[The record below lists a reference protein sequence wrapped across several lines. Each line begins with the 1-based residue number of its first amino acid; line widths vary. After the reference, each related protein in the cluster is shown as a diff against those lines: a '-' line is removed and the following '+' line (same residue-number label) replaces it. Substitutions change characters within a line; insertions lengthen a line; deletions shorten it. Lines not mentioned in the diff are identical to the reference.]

1 MDSQPITPNNVWLI
15 REEILLT
22 IPMQRIV
29 IFVRKKPAR
38 GNLAVA
44 RQQANHAKTLTHSAG
59 QQILNPSN
67 VRFALLSEL
76 TAYAN
81 KVLREPRYNP
91 QDNRLTRS
99 TISSRSPLL
108 CVLPLNL
115 IVAKMLLLKGCALF
129 PRVRKQHLNEREM
142 ALNRHPGKTMPCL
155 VIVQIQ
161 HSGKESQTLQGT
173 QLQPWVNHILPRASI
188 LKMRVMETDLLQ
200 GSVPVVLPM
209 LSLKPCRTTRK

>member
-1 MDSQPITPNNVWLI
+1 
-15 REEILLT
+15 
-22 IPMQRIV
+22 MQRIV
-29 IFVRKKPAR
+29 SFVRKKPAR

-44 RQQANHAKTLTHSAG
+44 RQQANRAKTLTHSAG

-91 QDNRLTRS
+91 QDNRLIRPRK
-99 TISSRSPLL
+99 SSRSPLL

-115 IVAKMLLLKGCALF
+115 IVAKMLPLKGCALF
-129 PRVRKQHLNEREM
+129 PRERKQHLNEREM

-155 VIVQIQ
+155 VIAQIQ
-161 HSGKESQTLQGT
+161 HSGKESQTLQGI
-173 QLQPWVNHILPRASI
+173 QLRLWANLILPREFI
-188 LKMRVMETDLLQ
+188 LKKRLVETDLLQ
-200 GSVPVVLPM
+200 GSVLVMRPM
-209 LSLKPCRTTRK
+209 LALKPCRTTRK

>member
-1 MDSQPITPNNVWLI
+1 
-15 REEILLT
+15 
-22 IPMQRIV
+22 MQRIV
-29 IFVRKKPAR
+29 SFVRKKPAR

-44 RQQANHAKTLTHSAG
+44 RQQANRAKTLTHSAG

-81 KVLREPRYNP
+81 KVLREPRYDP

-155 VIVQIQ
+155 VIAQIQ

-188 LKMRVMETDLLQ
+188 LKMRVTETDLLQ
-200 GSVPVVLPM
+200 GSVPVVFLM
-209 LSLKPCRTTRK
+209 LALKPCRTTRK

>member
-1 MDSQPITPNNVWLI
+1 
-15 REEILLT
+15 
-22 IPMQRIV
+22 MQRIV
-29 IFVRKKPAR
+29 SFVRKKPAR

-44 RQQANHAKTLTHSAG
+44 RQQANRAKTLTHSAG
-59 QQILNPSN
+59 RQILNPSN
-67 VRFALLSEL
+67 VRFSLLSEL

-91 QDNRLTRS
+91 QDNRLIRS

-129 PRVRKQHLNEREM
+129 PRVRKQHLNERET

-188 LKMRVMETDLLQ
+188 LKMRVMGTDLLQ

>member
-1 MDSQPITPNNVWLI
+1 
-15 REEILLT
+15 
-22 IPMQRIV
+22 MQRIV
-29 IFVRKKPAR
+29 SFVRKKPAR

-44 RQQANHAKTLTHSAG
+44 RQQANRAKMLTHSAG

-81 KVLREPRYNP
+81 KVLREPRCNP
-91 QDNRLTRS
+91 RDNRLTRS

-129 PRVRKQHLNEREM
+129 PRVRKQHLNERET

>member
-1 MDSQPITPNNVWLI
+1 
-15 REEILLT
+15 
-22 IPMQRIV
+22 MQRIV
-29 IFVRKKPAR
+29 SFVRKKPAR

-44 RQQANHAKTLTHSAG
+44 RQQANRAKTLTHSAG

-81 KVLREPRYNP
+81 KVLREPRYDP

-155 VIVQIQ
+155 VIAQIQ

-200 GSVPVVLPM
+200 GSVPVVFLM
-209 LSLKPCRTTRK
+209 LALKPCRTTRK

>member
-1 MDSQPITPNNVWLI
+1 
-15 REEILLT
+15 
-22 IPMQRIV
+22 MQRIV
-29 IFVRKKPAR
+29 SFVRKKPAR

-44 RQQANHAKTLTHSAG
+44 RQQADRAKTLTHSAG
-59 QQILNPSN
+59 QQIQNPSN

-91 QDNRLTRS
+91 QDNRLIRPKK
-99 TISSRSPLL
+99 SSHSPLL

-115 IVAKMLLLKGCALF
+115 IIAKMLPLKGCALF
-129 PRVRKQHLNEREM
+129 PRERKQHLNERGM

-155 VIVQIQ
+155 VIAQIQ

-173 QLQPWVNHILPRASI
+173 QLQPWANHILPRASI
-188 LKMRVMETDLLQ
+188 LKKRLVETDLLQ
-200 GSVPVVLPM
+200 GSVLVMRPM
-209 LSLKPCRTTRK
+209 PALKPCQTTRK

>member
-1 MDSQPITPNNVWLI
+1 
-15 REEILLT
+15 
-22 IPMQRIV
+22 MQRIV
-29 IFVRKKPAR
+29 SFVRKKPAR

-44 RQQANHAKTLTHSAG
+44 RQQANRAKTLTHSAE

-91 QDNRLTRS
+91 QDNRLIRPKR
-99 TISSRSPLL
+99 SSRSPLL

-115 IVAKMLLLKGCALF
+115 IVAKMLPLKGCALF
-129 PRVRKQHLNEREM
+129 SRERKQHLNERGM

-155 VIVQIQ
+155 VIAQIQ
-161 HSGKESQTLQGT
+161 HSGKESQTLQGI
-173 QLQPWVNHILPRASI
+173 QLRLWANHVLPRASI
-188 LKMRVMETDLLQ
+188 LKIRLVETDLLQ

-209 LSLKPCRTTRK
+209 LALKPCRTTRK

>member
-1 MDSQPITPNNVWLI
+1 
-15 REEILLT
+15 
-22 IPMQRIV
+22 MQRIV
-29 IFVRKKPAR
+29 SFVRKKPAR

-44 RQQANHAKTLTHSAG
+44 RQQANRAKTLTHSAG

-91 QDNRLTRS
+91 QDNRLIRPRK
-99 TISSRSPLL
+99 SSRSPLL

-129 PRVRKQHLNEREM
+129 PRERKQHLNEREM

-155 VIVQIQ
+155 VIAQIQ
-161 HSGKESQTLQGT
+161 HSGKESQTLQGI
-173 QLQPWVNHILPRASI
+173 QLRLWVNHILPRASI

>member
-1 MDSQPITPNNVWLI
+1 
-15 REEILLT
+15 
-22 IPMQRIV
+22 MQRIV
-29 IFVRKKPAR
+29 SFVRKKPAR

-44 RQQANHAKTLTHSAG
+44 RQQANRAKTLTHSAG
-59 QQILNPSN
+59 QQIQNPSN

-81 KVLREPRYNP
+81 KVLREPRYNL

-99 TISSRSPLL
+99 TISSHSPLL

-200 GSVPVVLPM
+200 GSVLVMRPILA
-209 LSLKPCRTTRK
+209 LKPCRTTRK